1 MTLPVIPVRRLL
13 SLPACEPL
21 PKGYR
26 VVNSFQVPVS
36 RKFFHRNTIFS
47 LQAFSALNLTI
58 INVLTIFVSNNL
70 SSTRRS
76 HETPVCD
83 TPDGQLGTVGRP
95 TFGRESIARAS
106 RGLHSREK
114 SRGCGG
120 PRLPSARSRRR
131 ANDRR
136 DRTAP
141 ARHRFFR
148 GHDCGG
154 RRRSAAQPLSRG
166 NEVDQTTPAGNDDR
180 GRRLDVHRGAA
191 EDHGREPTTRL
202 RYRWSV
208 WR

>member
-26 VVNSFQVPVS
+26 VVKSFQVPVS
-36 RKFFHRNTIFS
+36 RKFFLAMRYFPCR
-47 LQAFSALNLTI
+47 LFGALNLTI
-58 INVLTIFVSNNL
+58 VHVLTIFVCNNL

-95 TFGRESIARAS
+95 TFGREPVTRAS
-106 RGLHSREK
+106 RGLHSRER

-136 DRTAP
+136 HRTAP
-141 ARHRFFR
+141 ARRRFFR

-154 RRRSAAQPLSRG
+154 WRSSAAQPLSRG
-166 NEVDQTTPAGNDDR
+166 NEVDQTTPAGNDNR
-180 GRRLDVHRGAA
+180 GRRLDVHGGAA
-191 EDHGREPTTRL
+191 ENHGREPATRL